1 MGLIVNQGSGRV
13 SVREGGDIVKIPV
26 TSTVPILCPPQDR
39 AFGECCLVLDLALTQ
54 IGEEQ
59 RCPQGNVLDR
69 VRIIILFLIFTI
81 LTFST
86 LFHHQTE
93 CGTCI
98 CHHLPECKYLTE
110 FPYK

>member
-13 SVREGGDIVKIPV
+13 SVKEGGEVVTIPV

-59 RCPQGNVLDR
+59 RCPQGDVLDR
-69 VRIIILFLIFTI
+69 V
-81 LTFST
+81 
-86 LFHHQTE
+86 
-93 CGTCI
+93 CI
-98 CHHLPECKYLTE
+98 SISVLYRVFRKEGQKVEHC
-110 FPYK
+110 

>member
-39 AFGECCLVLDLALTQ
+39 AFGECCLVIDLALTQ

-69 VRIIILFLIFTI
+69 VRIIVFNF
-81 LTFST
+81 
-86 LFHHQTE
+86 
-93 CGTCI
+93 
-98 CHHLPECKYLTE
+98 
-110 FPYK
+110 YK